1 MKVKKRKHFCNL
13 EKRNFVQKA
22 MCFIQK
28 DSGEIIRGGSSV
40 NKEANMF
47 YEKLYASHKNDIVN
61 FDIANIVTPTLL
73 QESDRLE
80 GPITLHEELSA
91 LKQMRNDKGPGSDA
105 YTGDFFG
112 FFFIRLMVFTHRQ
125 GVIVYLME

>member
-1 MKVKKRKHFCNL
+1 MR
-13 EKRNFVQKA
+13 
-22 MCFIQK
+22 
-28 DSGEIIRGGSSV
+28 
-40 NKEANMF
+40 
-47 YEKLYASHKNDIVN
+47 KLYTSHENDIVN
-61 FDIANIVTPTLL
+61 IDIGNIATPTLL

-112 FFFIRLMVFTHRQ
+112 FFLSDLWFLHTDK
-125 GVIVYLME
+125 GLLYT